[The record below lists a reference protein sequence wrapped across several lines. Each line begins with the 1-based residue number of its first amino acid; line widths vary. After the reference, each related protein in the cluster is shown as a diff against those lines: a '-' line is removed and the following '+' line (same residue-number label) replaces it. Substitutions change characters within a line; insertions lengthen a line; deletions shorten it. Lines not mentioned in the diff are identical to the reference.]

1 MEKNERDEEIG
12 NVLHMV
18 LREGLSEVT
27 FIPPNQREE
36 ESV

>member
-1 MEKNERDEEIG
+1 MEKNEKEETG

-27 FIPPNQREE
+27 LITQNQRE
-36 ESV
+36 